1 MCYIAR
7 GKITGKN
14 KNRQYRKHGI
24 FIYTIILTS
33 KVVVIFLSAKKTA
46 KILRKEDKN

>member
-24 FIYTIILTS
+24 FICAIILTS
-33 KVVVIFLSAKKTA
+33 KVVVIFLTAKK
-46 KILRKEDKN
+46 KGRKFTKENK